1 MFVRPDFQ
9 TKKEL
14 KDAVAKGDVVT
25 VWSDVPLP
33 CPVNGE
39 LIAVHGPRAAVLA
52 MAKRTVKCHFASPSD
67 TVVWVA
73 RVLWKRGK
81 IVLVK

>member
-9 TKKEL
+9 TKAEL
-14 KDAVAKGDVVT
+14 RQAVKCGEVVT
-25 VWSDVPLP
+25 VWSDVPCS
-33 CPVNGE
+33 CPVDGE
-39 LIAVHGPRAAVLA
+39 LIPVSGPRSAVLSQGTA
-52 MAKRTVKCHFASPSD
+52 RVDVA
-67 TVVWVA
+67 VWTA